1 MQYLNDASAACN
13 SIVAHL
19 DGPRTCTWAGV
30 TARGAAPSLVLCR
43 ELLAAGLDPDSALE
57 VYRKGILAFR
67 VRSLRDGA
75 GLTVED
81 DHLGRPKLRRWRGPR
96 GDGAAS
102 LIAQPENSEPVL
114 LEAAGT

>member
-1 MQYLNDASAACN
+1 MLACATCN

-19 DGPRTCTWAGV
+19 DESSRTCTGAGV

-43 ELLAAGLDPDSALE
+43 DLLAAGLNPDAALE
-57 VYRKGILAFR
+57 AYRNGILAFR

-75 GLTVED
+75 RLTVED
-81 DHLGRPKLRRWRGPR
+81 DHLGRPKFRRWRGPR

-102 LIAQPENSEPVL
+102 SIAQAENSEPVA